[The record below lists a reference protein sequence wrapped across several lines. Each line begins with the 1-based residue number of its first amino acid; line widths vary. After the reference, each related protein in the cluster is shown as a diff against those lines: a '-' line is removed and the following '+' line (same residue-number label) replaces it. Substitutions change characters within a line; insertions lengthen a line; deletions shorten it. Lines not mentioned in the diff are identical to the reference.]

1 VSFTTQG
8 TDGMPLTFVV
18 QEFNERGLRT
28 VVTSFNN
35 ESLAWDARAYA
46 KASRID
52 GVNAIIGPEK
62 DLVFKE
68 INAYLKSLP
77 NEKQARMWEAI
88 KRLHDV
94 ITTTQELL
102 LAKAKLQ
109 NLVKA
114 LYDEIDYEDLR
125 RWCSMSS
132 LIQIPLTIKADYE
145 DNDLRETTYLRS
157 EYFDLLVLAIACRL
171 MVPIWSEY
179 MQRIRDQVSNTTRE
193 YEAVQLLYKSRII
206 QWQPYTRFHQYMQR
220 SISNKA
226 KASTLQSVTLSGIST
241 DEFPD
246 WLLANTLVRRTCV
259 APLDTTHEG
268 PNIVTDAY
276 AYVSST
282 LRSTGHKRFAGSI
295 TDKESH
301 RNEKSEQKESPAE
314 AYKIKQQIA
323 DGETVQASVYA
334 HDYIESLVYAL
345 APDMD
350 PDKLKACLDGME
362 ELADRFLPLPHQIVL
377 TQWVNYTVF
386 NPGYAR
392 TIQRASLLRLMAGTQ
407 AILWHWG
414 FYDLAALV
422 SATEIQ
428 RSEDEFLSMQES
440 WSKIPN
446 DLMDRM
452 QQIYPH
458 ALPTKAKQ
466 STLRQS
472 NAGALSVE
480 AFYRLLTDKDWY
492 LQCPAPLFTLTS
504 HVANTRKMYVPSD
517 IRSQLAT
524 LLIRLYDERKAFRAR
539 RHEALEEFP
548 EDDHLVEDV

>member
-1 VSFTTQG
+1 
-8 TDGMPLTFVV
+8 
-18 QEFNERGLRT
+18 
-28 VVTSFNN
+28 VVTSFNG
-35 ESLAWDARAYA
+35 ESLPWNAGAYA

-52 GVNAIIGPEK
+52 GTQAQIGPEK

-68 INAYLKSLP
+68 INAYLATLSQA
-77 NEKQARMWEAI
+77 KQQRIWDAYKKIHAI
-88 KRLHDV
+88 VTDTQALLDAKGRLQDL
-94 ITTTQELL
+94 I
-102 LAKAKLQ
+102 K
-109 NLVKA
+109 NI
-114 LYDEIDYEDLR
+114 YDEINYDDLR
-125 RWCSMSS
+125 AWSQTSRMISV
-132 LIQIPLTIKADYE
+132 PLTIKADYE
-145 DNDLRETTYLRS
+145 DNDLRETTYLRR
-157 EYFDLLVLAIACRL
+157 EYIDLLILAIACRL
-171 MVPIWSEY
+171 MVPVWSEY
-179 MQRIRDQVSNTTRE
+179 MLNIRDQVSNTTRE
-193 YEAVQLLYKSRII
+193 YEAVKLLYKSDVMK
-206 QWQPYTRFHQYMQR
+206 WEPYTRFHRYMQR
-220 SISNKA
+220 SITNKA

-241 DEFPD
+241 DEFSD

-334 HDYIESLVYAL
+334 HDHVEELVYAL

-350 PDKLKACLDGME
+350 ADKLRLCLKSME
-362 ELADRFLPLPHQIVL
+362 DLADRFLPQAHQIVL
-377 TQWVNYTVF
+377 TQWVNYTVI

-392 TIQRASLLRLMAGTQ
+392 TIQRAALLRLMAGTQ

-414 FYDLAALV
+414 FHDLAALV
-422 SATEIQ
+422 TATELH

-446 DLMDRM
+446 DLMERM

-458 ALPTKAKQ
+458 ALPTKVKQ
-466 STLRQS
+466 ATLRQS
-472 NAGALSVE
+472 NAGALAVE
-480 AFYRLLTDKDWY
+480 SFYRLLTDRDWM
-492 LQCPAPLFTLTS
+492 LTCPPALFVKTT

-517 IRSQLAT
+517 IRTQLAT
-524 LLIRLYDERKAFRAR
+524 LLIRLYEERKAFRAR
-539 RHEALEEFP
+539 RQDVLEEFP
-548 EDDHLVEDV
+548 EDDHLVEDEDAPIRTAGHVGDR